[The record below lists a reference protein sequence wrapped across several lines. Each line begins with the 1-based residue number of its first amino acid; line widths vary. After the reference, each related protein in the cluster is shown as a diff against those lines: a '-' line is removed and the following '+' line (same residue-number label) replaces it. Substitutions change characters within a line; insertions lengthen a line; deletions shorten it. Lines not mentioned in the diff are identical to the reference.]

1 MIFQVRV
8 EKDNELA
15 EIARELTQL
24 QSHMLKDQKRLE
36 TVIAEKQ
43 AVIEAQA
50 AEAERLRKQNKKL
63 QLQLHSLQS
72 KSLRQSSCDSCMTDT
87 SPSSETDS
95 SPKSSFST
103 KSSSAAAA
111 AANPPQSTK
120 VIEIK
125 SSLPPPPPPLAAA
138 AASKPPVPSRAG
150 VNKKLLK
157 TPPPAPPPPVP
168 ARTDTSGLLLERD
181 HHVTIT
187 TLNSLAS
194 EAKDEGFISE
204 DTTPGDCGTV
214 NNNLPTPMT
223 RNHRSVQKPSEVKQR
238 SQKGAL
244 KGGAAATSSR
254 VTPRPP
260 KLGRVIEEHP
270 VTGHCETNSG
280 KVTTVTYWTEPYL

>member
-125 SSLPPPPPPLAAA
+125 SSLPPPPLAAA

-157 TPPPAPPPPVP
+157 TPPPPPRPPVP

-254 VTPRPP
+254 VIPRPP